1 MRARPRRFGL
11 PSPVRGL
18 GGIRDLRGFY
28 GRTVYVAIWG
38 LGSGL
43 RVKTGVGTS
52 DLESCALVP
61 KPDLT
66 FDSIARVGKSEP
78 RGHEVDNK
86 RGGRSHRRRPP
97 AVQGSQTVAIRQ
109 YDAHAKKE
117 PHSVKLPPRRTRG
130 EARSCASLQ
139 IAAAAQRETNILERL
154 GGLGMSLRAPRTFLG
169 AGCGIRDRV

>member
-1 MRARPRRFGL
+1 M

-78 RGHEVDNK
+78 GGHEVDNK
-86 RGGRSHRRRPP
+86 RGGGVTDVDPRPYRDPKPSQYANTTRMRKRSPTALSSPRGGPGVKQGHVRLCKLLQRPSGKRIFSS
-97 AVQGSQTVAIRQ
+97 ALA
-109 YDAHAKKE
+109 DWE
-117 PHSVKLPPRRTRG
+117 CL
-130 EARSCASLQ
+130 CA
-139 IAAAAQRETNILERL
+139 RL
-154 GGLGMSLRAPRTFLG
+154 GHFLALV
-169 AGCGIRDRV
+169 AGFAIGFNVRGV